1 MNRKN
6 VWTTYNQ
13 TQLGAVDKFAEDYKA
28 FLDNSK
34 TEREAIDTIVN
45 EIEAAGYRELNTL
58 IGGKTKLKKGDKVY
72 SVWMNKSIA
81 IFQIGSEPLE
91 QGLNIL
97 GAHIDSPRM
106 DVKQNPLYEDG
117 GFAYLDTHYY
127 GGIKKYQFVA
137 MPLAI
142 HGVFAKKDGT
152 IVQLNVGEDED
163 DPVFFI
169 SDLLIHLAQDQLAK
183 KAATVI
189 EGEALDLIIGHRP
202 FVIESKEK
210 EKAEKENA
218 KLSAGEKYA
227 IAAEKAEKAESGKV
241 SGAVRRGILALLNDL
256 YGIEE
261 EDFISAELEIVP
273 AGKAR
278 DAGFDRSMIMGYGH
292 DDRVCAYPS
301 MRAILAAKD
310 LKRTACCILV
320 DKEEIGSVGATGMQ
334 SRFFE
339 NAVAELM
346 NLTKE
351 GFNDLALRRC
361 LANSCMLSSD
371 VSAGFDPT
379 YAGSFEKKN
388 ASFLGE
394 GLVLNKFTGSRGKSG
409 SNDANAEYIAEIR
422 RALDNDGIVYQ
433 TAELG
438 KVDVG
443 GGGTI
448 AYILALYGMN
458 VIDAGV
464 AVLNM
469 HAPWEVIDK
478 ADLYEA
484 YRGYIS
490 FLQNI
495 DFRNQ

>member
-6 VWTTYNQ
+6 AWTTYSQ
-13 TQLGAVDKFAEDYKA
+13 TQLKSVFKFADEYKT

-81 IFQIGSEPLE
+81 IFQIGSDPMEA
-91 QGLNIL
+91 GMNIL
-97 GAHIDSPRM
+97 GAHIDSPRL

-127 GGIKKYQFVA
+127 GGIKKYQYVA

-142 HGVFAKKDGT
+142 HGVVVKKDGT
-152 IVQLNVGEDED
+152 TVQLNVGEDED
-163 DPVFFI
+163 DPVFFV
-169 SDLLIHLAQDQLAK
+169 SDLLIHLAQEQMEK
-183 KAATVI
+183 KASKVI
-189 EGEALDLIIGHRP
+189 EGEALDLIVGHKP
-202 FVIESKEK
+202 FVIESKP
-210 EKAEKENA
+210 EKAEKANS
-218 KLSAGEKYA
+218 KLTAGEQYA
-227 IAAEKAEKAESGKV
+227 IAAEKEEKAESGKV
-241 SGAVRRGILALLNDL
+241 SGAVRRGILAILNDL
-256 YGIEE
+256 YGFEE
-261 EDFISAELEIVP
+261 DDFISAELEIVP

-278 DAGFDRSMIMGYGH
+278 DAGFDRSMILGYGH

-301 MRAILAAKD
+301 MRAILDVKNV
-310 LKRTACCILV
+310 KRTSCCILV
-320 DKEEIGSVGATGMQ
+320 DKEEIGSVGATGMR
-334 SRFFE
+334 SKFFE

-351 GFNDLALRRC
+351 GYNDLALRRC

-371 VSAGFDPT
+371 VNAGFDPS
-379 YAGSFEKKN
+379 YASCFEKKN
-388 ASFLGE
+388 ASFLGQ
-394 GLVLNKFTGSRGKSG
+394 GLVFSKFTGSRGKSG
-409 SNDANAEYIAEIR
+409 SNDANAEFIAEIR
-422 RALDNDGIVYQ
+422 KAYDKDGIIYQ

-469 HAPWEVIDK
+469 HAPWEAISK
-478 ADLYEA
+478 ADLFEA

-490 FLQNI
+490 FLKNI
-495 DFRNQ
+495 DFRNE